1 MSGKAQPRYERRR
14 HRRGIRR
21 VTLVTAVAA
30 LVAVTIVLAVGFA
43 TFKEF
48 AAGNHLR
55 EDLLYSSSIRDN
67 LQGIYEDLLQ
77 AESGTLGYVI
87 TGREEFLAPLE
98 RTRAVIADEIASLA
112 RLAVERPQHAVAL
125 KELARFAEEEMRL
138 LRDMV
143 ASRNAAG
150 SISAAS
156 VMETRR
162 GKSLMDEIRSTVSD
176 ISREEV
182 AAIERRTYE
191 VRVASQ
197 RTRQTVLLMLAAA
210 IAVVAGSTLVI
221 IAHLLGRRRAE
232 LALADTLARHRAIL
246 ASAMDAIVTIGGSG
260 RIETSNPATTRMFGW
275 TQEELND
282 RLVAEL
288 FTLAEGAEPGEA
300 MRLLEANA
308 TAGGNAAE
316 FTGRRK
322 DGSSFPIDVAV
333 GRMRASNGS
342 HLVAIL
348 HDVTERKRADI
359 AKNEFV
365 STVSHE
371 LRTPLTSISGSL
383 GLLDGGAAGP
393 LPETAKRLVTIAHQ
407 NSRRLVR
414 LINDILDIQKMQ
426 SSAINFAREPVS
438 MADVARE
445 AVEQNLG
452 FATQHNVQL
461 NVAVTDLDTT
471 VVGDHDRL
479 IQVLTNLISNAV
491 KFSAPEGMVELRV
504 DRREDMVRTSVQD
517 HGTGIPPSFR
527 ASMFTRFAQ
536 ADNSD
541 TRQRGGT
548 GLGLAIVKEI
558 VDHHNGRVSFETEEG
573 VGTIFHVDLP
583 ARLPMQMSAPGPA
596 LTPLLVVDSDGARA
610 GAIARDLADLGL
622 GIDVAVTAA
631 EAEGRAALRPYGIIL
646 VAPTLRDRDGLALVR
661 TLRRAD
667 RTRLTPL
674 LLLASPDADSVS
686 REGTRALPLADWLD
700 MPPELPRL
708 AALALRHGAGADKPP
723 ILHVCPSGDM
733 RRRFAEAAREV
744 VTIYATGSAD
754 DAPAALAMGA
764 CTFAVV
770 DLSESGTKL
779 ALMVGTLAALGQ
791 RGVAV
796 VGCSAQPHDRAVSL
810 AFETFAQTH
819 AAFLPTARAF
829 VRTVFPAASCAQP
842 DERPSS

>member
-1 MSGKAQPRYERRR
+1 MSGKAQPRFERRR

-21 VTLVTAVAA
+21 VTAVTVLAA

-67 LQGIYEDLLQ
+67 LQRIYEDLLQ

-98 RTRAVIADEIASLA
+98 RTRTQIADEIASLA
-112 RLAVERPQHAVAL
+112 RLAVERPQHAATL
-125 KELARFAEEEMRL
+125 KELARYAEEEMRL

-143 ASRNAAG
+143 ATRNASG

-162 GKSLMDEIRSTVSD
+162 GKSLMDEIRSAVSD
-176 ISREEV
+176 MSREEV

-210 IAVVAGSTLVI
+210 IAVVAGSSLVI

-246 ASAMDAIVTIGGSG
+246 ASAMDGIVTIGSSG

-275 TQEELND
+275 TQEELNA
-282 RLVAEL
+282 RPVADL
-288 FTLAEGAEPGEA
+288 FTLPDGTEPGEA
-300 MRLLEANA
+300 LRLLED
-308 TAGGNAAE
+308 NAADGGHAAE
-316 FTGRRK
+316 ITGRRK
-322 DGSSFPIDVAV
+322 DGSSFPLDVAV
-333 GRMRASNGS
+333 GQMRASDGN

-348 HDVTERKRADI
+348 HDITERKRADI

-426 SSAINFAREPVS
+426 SSTLTFAREPVS
-438 MADVARE
+438 MTDVARE

-452 FATQHNVQL
+452 FAAQHNVRL
-461 NVAVTDLDTT
+461 NLEITDLDTT
-471 VVGDHDRL
+471 LVGDHDRL

-491 KFSAPEGMVELRV
+491 KFSPAEGIVELRV
-504 DRREDMVRTSVQD
+504 DRSEEMVRVSVQD

-527 ASMFTRFAQ
+527 GSMFTRFAQ

-573 VGTIFHVDLP
+573 VGTTFHVDLP
-583 ARLPMQMSAPGPA
+583 ARLPLQASPA
-596 LTPLLVVDSDGARA
+596 NPAVTPLLVVDSDPARA
-610 GAIARDLADLGL
+610 QAVAQDLEALGL
-622 GIDVAVTAA
+622 GIEVAVTAA
-631 EAEGRAALRPYGIIL
+631 EAEGRAALRAYGVIL
-646 VAPTLRDRDGLALVR
+646 IAPTLRDRDGIGLIR
-661 TLRRAD
+661 TLRRSD

-674 LLLASPDADSVS
+674 FLLASPDPDAVAQD
-686 REGTRALPLADWLD
+686 GTRVLPIADWLD
-700 MPPELPRL
+700 MPPDQQRL
-708 AALALRHGAGADKPP
+708 AALALRFGMGAPKPP
-723 ILHVCPSGDM
+723 LLHVCPSGEL
-733 RRRFAEAAREV
+733 RRRFAEAARE
-744 VTIYATGSAD
+744 TATVFATASAD
-754 DAPAALAMGA
+754 DAQAALAMGA

-770 DLSESGTKL
+770 DLSETGP
-779 ALMVGTLAALGQ
+779 ALDTMVRALAALGQ
-791 RGVAV
+791 RGVPVA
-796 VGCSAQPHDRAVSL
+796 GCAPQLRDRAVSL
-810 AFETFAQTH
+810 AIEAFAHVRSPQLP
-819 AAFLPTARAF
+819 AAREV
-829 VRTVFPAASCAQP
+829 VRTAF
-842 DERPSS
+842 PSS

>member
-1 MSGKAQPRYERRR
+1 MSGKAQPRFERRR

-21 VTLVTAVAA
+21 VAVVTVLAA
-30 LVAVTIVLAVGFA
+30 FVAVTIVLAVGFA

-67 LQGIYEDLLQ
+67 LQSIYEDLLQ

-87 TGREEFLAPLE
+87 TGREEFLAPLA
-98 RTRAVIADEIASLA
+98 RTRSVIADEIASLA

-143 ASRNAAG
+143 ASRNASG

-210 IAVVAGSTLVI
+210 IAVVAGSSLVI

-246 ASAMDAIVTIGGSG
+246 ASAMDAIVTIGSSG

-275 TQEELND
+275 TQEELSERPVSD
-282 RLVAEL
+282 LFALAAE
-288 FTLAEGAEPGEA
+288 AEPGDA
-300 MRLLEANA
+300 LQLLEANA
-308 TAGGNAAE
+308 ASGGHAAE

-333 GRMRASNGS
+333 GQMRASDGNR
-342 HLVAIL
+342 LVAIL

-426 SSAINFAREPVS
+426 SSALTFAREPVS

-452 FATQHNVQL
+452 FAAQHDVRL
-461 NVAVTDLDTT
+461 NLVVTDLDTSL
-471 VVGDHDRL
+471 VGDHDRL

-491 KFSAPEGMVELRV
+491 KFSAPESVVDVKV
-504 DRREDMVRTSVQD
+504 DRGEDTVRTSVQD

-527 ASMFTRFAQ
+527 SSMFTRFAQ

-573 VGTIFHVDLP
+573 VGTTFHVDLP
-583 ARLPMQMSAPGPA
+583 ARVPLRTSDATSAA
-596 LTPLLVVDSDGARA
+596 TALLVVDSDAIRAQAVARELEA
-610 GAIARDLADLGL
+610 LGL
-622 GIDVAVTAA
+622 GIDVAGTAA
-631 EAEGRAALRPYGIIL
+631 EAEGRAALRNYGVIL
-646 VAPTLRDRDGLALVR
+646 LAPNLRDRDGIGLVR
-661 TLRRAD
+661 TLRRAE

-674 LLLASPDADSVS
+674 LLLGSPDADSIVS
-686 REGTRALPLADWLD
+686 DGTRVLPIADWFD
-700 MPPELPRL
+700 MPPDPQRL
-708 AALALRHGAGADKPP
+708 AALALRLGMGAPKPP
-723 ILHVCPSGDM
+723 MLHVCPAGDV
-733 RRRFAEAAREV
+733 RRRFAEAAREA
-744 VTIYATGSAD
+744 ATVFAAASSD
-754 DAPAALAMGA
+754 DAEAALAMGA
-764 CTFAVV
+764 CRFAVV
-770 DLSESGTKL
+770 DLSAGPMLES
-779 ALMVGTLAALGQ
+779 MVGTLAALSR
-791 RGVAV
+791 RGVPVA
-796 VGCSAQPHDRAVSL
+796 GCSPQSRDRAVCL
-810 AFETFAQTH
+810 AFETV
-819 AAFLPTARAF
+819 ARSRGAL
-829 VRTVFPAASCAQP
+829 FPAARDIIPPIFPVAP
-842 DERPSS
+842 ALPPKERPSS

>member
-1 MSGKAQPRYERRR
+1 MSGKAQPQIERRK

-21 VTLVTAVAA
+21 VTAVTILAA
-30 LVAVTIVLAVGFA
+30 LVAVTIVLGVGFA

-55 EDLLYSSSIRDN
+55 EDLLYSASIRDN
-67 LQGIYEDLLQ
+67 LQSIYEDLLQ

-87 TGREEFLAPLE
+87 TGREEFLVPLE
-98 RTRAVIADEIASLA
+98 RTRGTIADEIASLA

-162 GKSLMDEIRSTVSD
+162 GKSLMDEIRSTVAD

-210 IAVVAGSTLVI
+210 IAVVAGSSLVI

-232 LALADTLARHRAIL
+232 RALADTLARHRAIL
-246 ASAMDAIVTIGGSG
+246 ASAMDAIVTIGASG

-275 TQEELND
+275 TQDELNA
-282 RLVAEL
+282 RPVADL
-288 FTLAEGAEPGEA
+288 FAVGEDMEPVGAL
-300 MRLLEANA
+300 RLLEANA
-308 TAGGNAAE
+308 AAGGRAAE

-333 GRMRASNGS
+333 GQMRASDGNR
-342 HLVAIL
+342 LVAIL

-407 NSRRLVR
+407 NTRRLVR
-414 LINDILDIQKMQ
+414 LINDILDIEKMQ
-426 SSAINFAREPVS
+426 SSSVTFARAPVS

-445 AVEQNLG
+445 AVEQNMG
-452 FATQHNVQL
+452 FASQHDVRL
-461 NVAVTDLDTT
+461 ELTTCDLDTT

-491 KFSAPEGMVELRV
+491 KFSAPKGVVELNV
-504 DRREDMVRTSVQD
+504 DRQDDMVRLSVQD
-517 HGTGIPPSFR
+517 HGMGIPPSFR

-573 VGTIFHVDLP
+573 VGTTFHVDLP
-583 ARLPMQMSAPGPA
+583 ARLPLQIMDAKPPV
-596 LTPLLVVDSDGARA
+596 TPLLVVDSDAARA
-610 GAIARDLADLGL
+610 QAVAREMQALGL
-622 GIDVAVTAA
+622 GVDVASTAA
-631 EAEGRAALRPYGIIL
+631 EAEGRAALRSYGVIL
-646 VAPTLRDRDGLALVR
+646 LAPALRDRDGLGLVR
-661 TLRRAD
+661 TLRRAE
-667 RTRLTPL
+667 RTRMTPL
-674 LLLASPDADSVS
+674 LLLASPDADSIAADV
-686 REGTRALPLADWLD
+686 TRVLPLADWLD
-700 MPPELPRL
+700 NPPDPQRL
-708 AALALRHGAGADKPP
+708 AALALRFGMGASKPAL
-723 ILHVCPSGDM
+723 LHVCPSGEM
-733 RRRFAEAAREV
+733 RRRLAETTRDIAKVFATA
-744 VTIYATGSAD
+744 SAE
-754 DAPAALAMGA
+754 DAQAVLAMGA

-770 DLSESGTKL
+770 DMTETGPTLDAMAGAL
-779 ALMVGTLAALGQ
+779 ATLAQ
-791 RGVAV
+791 RGVPV
-796 VGCSAQPHDRAVSL
+796 TGCSPPARDRAVGL
-810 AFETFAQTH
+810 AIETV
-819 AAFLPTARAF
+819 ARAKGPL
-829 VRTVFPAASCAQP
+829 FPAARDVVRALLPQA
-842 DERPSS
+842 